1 MDTAIERRVRAKRR
15 IVPANRPRNVIT
27 TRLSILDA
35 TVARF
40 SPCGAI
46 WFYDKVE
53 GLDANDPVVFNRLE
67 SALLETLDDYP
78 HFVGQLQWATKQDV
92 EEAINPRYVG
102 RPIVTH
108 GCSDDP
114 GVELIIVEDSRE
126 LNTIVPSVVERS
138 TSKRIWDAS
147 SLRQSDYLP
156 DTALAFS
163 NLAEYIGLPGVAV
176 QLTAFKCGGF
186 AFVHSWA
193 DRSRVLFNDGDVG
206 KPAERLRALFDP
218 QLLDA
223 HAKLDPQATEP
234 DAERIQRTRSLPM
247 HRFDWWATDAPGYP
261 SWATASS
268 NATKPSPEE
277 LSQTQLSPST
287 YPPWP
292 TWDLS
297 AAVTHMQIRFSATEV
312 GKMKT
317 AAMSTLP
324 SDSQGQVVSRQ
335 DALLAHLW
343 ILVNRARRLENLNEQ
358 VYMDVTLGLRSRV
371 SPPLPD
377 SFVGSPI
384 LLAYVTK
391 TGADAATG
399 TIGTIA
405 GAIRQ
410 TVSQFDSRAV
420 SDYIYEASHEVS
432 PQRLWQSFLGSRHVL
447 VTSWARAQTYEVDF
461 CGTGLAR
468 YVQAQMPLMD
478 GLLQL
483 MDVGGTGDFD
493 VSLALEKGTMERL
506 LQDPMLRAYDESPL
520 INDWTQQTA
529 TSRSNL
535 GINRV
540 ITEI

>member
-1 MDTAIERRVRAKRR
+1 MDAASERHVRSVKR
-15 IVPANRPRNVIT
+15 IFAATRPRNVTT

-46 WFYDKVE
+46 WFYDTVK

-67 SALLETLDDYP
+67 SALSETLDDYP
-78 HFVGQLQWATKQDV
+78 HYVGQLEWATKKHFEGAV
-92 EEAINPRYVG
+92 NPRYVG
-102 RPIVTH
+102 RPIVAY
-108 GCSDDP
+108 GSADDP
-114 GVELIIVEDSRE
+114 GVELVLAEDSRE
-126 LNTIVPSVVERS
+126 LSAVVPSVAERS

-156 DTALAFS
+156 STTLAFS
-163 NLAEYIGLPGVAV
+163 NLAEYVGRPGVAV

-186 AFVHSWA
+186 AVSLKITHCLSDATCLLQFVHSWA
-193 DRSRVLFNDGDVG
+193 DRSRVLFSGSDGG
-206 KPAERLRALFDP
+206 KPIGENMRLRALFDP
-218 QLLDA
+218 QMLDA
-223 HAKLDPQATEP
+223 HANLDPRATEP
-234 DAERIQRTRSLPM
+234 NAETIQRARSLPM
-247 HRFDWWATDAPGYP
+247 HRFDWWATNAPGYP

-277 LSQTQLSPST
+277 SLQTQLSPST

-297 AAVTHMQIRFSATEV
+297 AAVTHMQIRFSAAEV
-312 GKMKT
+312 GKMKS
-317 AAMSTLP
+317 AAMSTLVG
-324 SDSQGQVVSRQ
+324 DAQGQIVSRQ

-343 ILVNRARRLENLNEQ
+343 ILVNRARQLENLNEP
-358 VYMDVTLGLRSRV
+358 VYLDISLGLRSRV

-391 TGADAATG
+391 TVADTATG
-399 TIGTIA
+399 TIGAIA

-410 TVSQFDSRAV
+410 TLSRFNARAV
-420 SDYIYEASHEVS
+420 SDYIYDASHEVS
-432 PQRLWQSFLGSRHVL
+432 PQRLWQAFLGSRHL
-447 VTSWARAQTYEVDF
+447 LATSWARAQTYEVDF

-468 YVQAQMPLMD
+468 YVQTQMPLMD

-483 MDVGGTGDFD
+483 MDVGETGDFD
-493 VSLALEKGTMERL
+493 VSLALEKDTMERL
-506 LQDPMLRAYDESPL
+506 LRDPMLRAYDES
-520 INDWTQQTA
+520 
-529 TSRSNL
+529 
-535 GINRV
+535 
-540 ITEI
+540 